1 MYQNENHKIDFEKG
15 LIYSKRYN
23 KILNNQNQ
31 YGIIIVHTKGDK
43 QLYAH
48 RYIYEEYHKVK
59 LEKGQYV
66 IHKNGIKNDNRIEN
80 LELVNKVNR
89 KKTKFDMENNKY
101 ICSINLSGGVKYHIK
116 YCNDYAECKSLYR
129 KVNEWICKNTNYT
142 ENDLKKYI
150 KSIR

>member
-1 MYQNENHKIDFEKG
+1 
-15 LIYSKRYN
+15 
-23 KILNNQNQ
+23 
-31 YGIIIVHTKGDK
+31 
-43 QLYAH
+43 
-48 RYIYEEYHKVK
+48 
-59 LEKGQYV
+59 
-66 IHKNGIKNDNRIEN
+66 
-80 LELVNKVNR
+80 
-89 KKTKFDMENNKY
+89 MENNKY